1 MAPCSAA
8 VALAAPHAAPRQC
21 SRGPLEPCQVHG
33 AIRCV
38 LLGGQQ
44 QGPTRKGRQTR
55 LARGRRRGTISKREK
70 LLVTHQTQ
78 GGKKAYTNAGR
89 RSPVADRPTRPTRDG
104 PSCAGAP
111 RQTPPRRRGAPG
123 AQTRI
128 AHGERRV
135 TSDETTSLAR
145 PRAQTHAK
153 GGASSGRACGTR
165 A

>member
-89 RSPVADRPTRPTRDG
+89 RSPIVPL
-104 PSCAGAP
+104 
-111 RQTPPRRRGAPG
+111 
-123 AQTRI
+123 AQ
-128 AHGERRV
+128 HEMGRRV
-135 TSDETTSLAR
+135 QEHQDKLPHVVEALQAHK
-145 PRAQTHAK
+145 RASRMGNDVSRVTK
-153 GGASSGRACGTR
+153 RRA
-165 A
+165 